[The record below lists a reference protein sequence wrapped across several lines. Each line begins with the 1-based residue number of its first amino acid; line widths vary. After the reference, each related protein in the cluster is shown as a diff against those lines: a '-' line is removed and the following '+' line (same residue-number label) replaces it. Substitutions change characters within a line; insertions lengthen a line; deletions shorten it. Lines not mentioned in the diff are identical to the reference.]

1 MQFTIQGIL
10 AGYLGK
16 DLAYKELYLVGG
28 VEMDIEKSKSRKVTN
43 NILTCSVLVA
53 QFTEWSVLI
62 PEVHGL
68 NQDIEI
74 FL

>member
-1 MQFTIQGIL
+1 
-10 AGYLGK
+10 
-16 DLAYKELYLVGG
+16 
-28 VEMDIEKSKSRKVTN
+28 MDIEKSKSRKVTN

>member
-1 MQFTIQGIL
+1 
-10 AGYLGK
+10 
-16 DLAYKELYLVGG
+16 
-28 VEMDIEKSKSRKVTN
+28 MDIEKSKSRKVTN
-43 NILTCSVLVA
+43 NILTCSVVVT